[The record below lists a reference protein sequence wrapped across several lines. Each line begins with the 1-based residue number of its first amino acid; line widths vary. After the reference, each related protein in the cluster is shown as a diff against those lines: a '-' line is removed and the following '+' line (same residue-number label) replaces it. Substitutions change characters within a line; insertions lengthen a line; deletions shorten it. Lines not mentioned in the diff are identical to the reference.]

1 MDRRRAS
8 EEDSTTGEV
17 VSWKTEEDMETVVVI
32 TSEVDGTV
40 TAVEAST
47 IVEIEEDGIEI
58 EITEIITEVMEIV
71 VDTIGTIV
79 VVTGRFREVI
89 IRIAVVVQAAITMT
103 GTEIRVMKIKQV
115 LVLLLTH
122 GKTTRECRVTRDT
135 AATTTTATRVGAVAN
150 RPEATILAATIKV
163 MVATGISSTTSSN
176 TGDRIT
182 VDMEVSKDMEPVS
195 SLMAIHLE
203 QAVPQVE
210 AGASRAVEVGV
221 EPVLEVRAGGVMAPV
236 TKVVRGGKWL
246 RLLAIIVNRATI
258 MLGDYCAYTY
268 KVIYSM

>member
-103 GTEIRVMKIKQV
+103 GTEIR
-115 LVLLLTH
+115 
-122 GKTTRECRVTRDT
+122 ECRVTRDT

-210 AGASRAVEVGV
+210 AGANRAVEVGV

-246 RLLAIIVNRATI
+246 RLLAIIINRATI

>member
-103 GTEIRVMKIKQV
+103 GTEI
-115 LVLLLTH
+115 
-122 GKTTRECRVTRDT
+122 RECRVTRDT

>member
-103 GTEIRVMKIKQV
+103 GTEIR
-115 LVLLLTH
+115 
-122 GKTTRECRVTRDT
+122 ECRVTRDT
-135 AATTTTATRVGAVAN
+135 VATTTTATRVGAVAN